1 MFMQKSFVTTA
12 VAVLALVFGATFAT
26 DAEAG
31 KKARKAPAKSPN
43 IVEVATAAN
52 ASGSPY
58 EGQFDTLIAAVGAA
72 DPIVLA
78 ALTSGGQLTVFAPTD
93 SAFEALFAE
102 IAPITPADLLAD
114 KQLLTNVLLY
124 HVAPGRRNSGA
135 VLGSSQI
142 RMMVSGFVYQDGG
155 KLVDN
160 NGREV
165 GFVVTDIPASNGVIH
180 VIDRVLLP

>member
-31 KKARKAPAKSPN
+31 KKARKAPAKSPD
-43 IVEVATAAN
+43 IVQVASAAN
-52 ASGSPY
+52 ASGPY
-58 EGQFDTLIAAVGAA
+58 AGQFDTLLAVAQAA
-72 DPIVLA
+72 DPIVVA
-78 ALTSGGQLTVFAPTD
+78 ALTSAGQLTVFAPTD
-93 SAFEALFAE
+93 AAFEALFAE
-102 IAPITPADLLAD
+102 IAPITPADLIAN
-114 KQLLTNVLLY
+114 KELLTNVLLY
-124 HVAPGRRNSGA
+124 HVAPGRRNSAA

>member
-43 IVEVATAAN
+43 IVEVASAAN
-52 ASGSPY
+52 ASGPY
-58 EGQFDTLIAAVGAA
+58 AGQFDTLIAAVGAA
-72 DPIVLA
+72 DPIVGA
-78 ALTSGGQLTVFAPTD
+78 ALSSAGQLTVFAPTD
-93 SAFEALFAE
+93 AAFDALLDE
-102 IAPITPADLLAD
+102 LDVELGDLTGNQA
-114 KQLLTNVLLY
+114 LLTQVLLY
-124 HVAPGRRNSGA
+124 HVAPGRRNSSA

>member
-1 MFMQKSFVTTA
+1 MFAQKSFLTTA
-12 VAVLALVFGATFAT
+12 VAVMALVFGATFAT

-31 KKARKAPAKSPN
+31 KKARKAPARSPS
-43 IVEVATAAN
+43 IVEVAVAAN
-52 ASGSPY
+52 AAGPY
-58 EGQFDTLIAAVGAA
+58 AGQFDTLIAAVGAA
-72 DPIVLA
+72 DPIVAA
-78 ALTSGGQLTVFAPTD
+78 ALSSGGQLTVFAPTD
-93 SAFEALFAE
+93 DAFDA
-102 IAPITPADLLAD
+102 LLAELNVTLGD
-114 KQLLTNVLLY
+114 LAGNQALLTQVLLY
-124 HVAPGRRNSGA
+124 HVAPGRRNSSA

-155 KLVDN
+155 TLVDN

>member
-43 IVEVATAAN
+43 IVEVASAAN
-52 ASGSPY
+52 ASGPY
-58 EGQFDTLIAAVGAA
+58 AGQFDTLLAVAQAA
-72 DPIVLA
+72 DPIVVA
-78 ALTSGGQLTVFAPTD
+78 ALTSAGQLTVFAPTD
-93 SAFEALFAE
+93 AAFEALFAE
-102 IAPITPADLLAD
+102 IAPITPADLLAN
-114 KQLLTNVLLY
+114 KELLTNVLLY
-124 HVAPGRRNSGA
+124 HVAPGRRDSSA

>member
-1 MFMQKSFVTTA
+1 MFAQKSFLTTV
-12 VAVLALVFGATFAT
+12 VAVMALVFGATFAT

-31 KKARKAPAKSPN
+31 KKARKAPARSPS
-43 IVEVATAAN
+43 IVEVAVAAN
-52 ASGSPY
+52 ASGPY
-58 EGQFDTLIAAVGAA
+58 AGQFDTLIAAVGAA
-72 DPIVLA
+72 DPIVAA
-78 ALTSGGQLTVFAPTD
+78 ALSSGGQLTVFAPTD
-93 SAFEALFAE
+93 DAFDA
-102 IAPITPADLLAD
+102 LLAELNVTLGD
-114 KQLLTNVLLY
+114 LAGNQALLTQVLLY
-124 HVAPGRRNSGA
+124 HVAPGRRDSGA

-142 RMMVSGFVYQDGG
+142 RMMVNGFVYQDGG

>member
-1 MFMQKSFVTTA
+1 MFMQKSFFTTTA
-12 VAVLALVFGATFAT
+12 AVLALVLGATFVT

-31 KKARKAPAKSPN
+31 KKARKPPARSPN
-43 IVEVATAAN
+43 IVEVASAAN
-52 ASGSPY
+52 ASGPY
-58 EGQFDTLIAAVGAA
+58 AGQFDTLLAAAQAA
-72 DPIVLA
+72 DPIVVT
-78 ALTSGGQLTVFAPTD
+78 ALTSAGQLTVFAPTD
-93 SAFEALFAE
+93 DAFEALFAE
-102 IAPITPADLLAD
+102 IAPVTPADLLAD
-114 KQLLTNVLLY
+114 QQLLTNVLLY

-155 KLVDN
+155 RLVDN
-160 NGREV
+160 RGRDV

>member
-1 MFMQKSFVTTA
+1 MFMQKSFFTTTA
-12 VAVLALVFGATFAT
+12 AVLALVFGATFAT

-31 KKARKAPAKSPN
+31 KKARKAPAKSPSV
-43 IVEVATAAN
+43 VEVAVAAN
-52 ASGSPY
+52 ASGPY
-58 EGQFDTLIAAVGAA
+58 AGQFDTLIAAVGAA
-72 DPIVLA
+72 DPIVGA
-78 ALTSGGQLTVFAPTD
+78 ALSSAGQLTVFAPTD
-93 SAFEALFAE
+93 AAFDA
-102 IAPITPADLLAD
+102 LLAELNVGLGD
-114 KQLLTNVLLY
+114 LTGNQELLTQVLLY

>member
-1 MFMQKSFVTTA
+1 MQKSFVTTA

-31 KKARKAPAKSPN
+31 KKARKAPAKSPSV
-43 IVEVATAAN
+43 VEVAVAAN
-52 ASGSPY
+52 NEINGPY
-58 EGQFDTLIAAVGAA
+58 EGQFDILIAAVGAA
-72 DPIVLA
+72 DPIVGA
-78 ALTSGGQLTVFAPTD
+78 ALSSAGQLTVFAPTD
-93 SAFEALFAE
+93 AAFAALLDE
-102 IAPITPADLLAD
+102 LDVELGDLTGN
-114 KQLLTNVLLY
+114 QELLTQVLLY
-124 HVAPGRRNSGA
+124 HVAPGRRNSSA

>member
-1 MFMQKSFVTTA
+1 MFMQKSFVTTT

-31 KKARKAPAKSPN
+31 KKARTAPAKSPN
-43 IVEVATAAN
+43 IVEVASAAN
-52 ASGSPY
+52 ASGPY
-58 EGQFDTLIAAVGAA
+58 AGQLDTLIAAVGAA
-72 DPIVLA
+72 DPIVVA

-102 IAPITPADLLAD
+102 IAPITPAELLAD

>member
-1 MFMQKSFVTTA
+1 MFAQKSFLTTV
-12 VAVLALVFGATFAT
+12 VAVMALVFGATFAT

-31 KKARKAPAKSPN
+31 KKARKAPARSPS
-43 IVEVATAAN
+43 IVEVAVAAN
-52 ASGSPY
+52 SSGPY
-58 EGQFDTLIAAVGAA
+58 AGRFDTLIAAVGAA
-72 DPIVLA
+72 DPIVAA
-78 ALTSGGQLTVFAPTD
+78 ALSSGGQLTVFAPTD
-93 SAFEALFAE
+93 DAFDA
-102 IAPITPADLLAD
+102 LLAELNVTLGD
-114 KQLLTNVLLY
+114 LAGNQALLTQVLLY
-124 HVAPGRRNSGA
+124 HVAPGRRNSSA

-155 KLVDN
+155 TLVDN

>member
-1 MFMQKSFVTTA
+1 MFMQKSFFTA
-12 VAVLALVFGATFAT
+12 AAATLALVFGATFAT

-31 KKARKAPAKSPN
+31 KKARKAPARSPN
-43 IVEVATAAN
+43 LVEVASAAN
-52 ASGSPY
+52 ASGPY
-58 EGQFDTLIAAVGAA
+58 AGQFDTLLAAVGAA
-72 DPIVLA
+72 DPIVGA
-78 ALTSGGQLTVFAPTD
+78 ALSSGGQLTVFAPTD
-93 SAFEALFAE
+93 DAFDALFAE
-102 IAPITPADLLAD
+102 LAPITPEQLIAD

-124 HVAPGRRNSGA
+124 HVAPGRRNSNA
-135 VLGSSQI
+135 VVGSSQI

-155 KLVDN
+155 KLIDN

>member
-12 VAVLALVFGATFAT
+12 VAVVALVLGATFAT

-43 IVEVATAAN
+43 IVEVASAAN
-52 ASGSPY
+52 ASGPY
-58 EGQFDTLIAAVGAA
+58 AGQFDTLIAAVGAA

-93 SAFEALFAE
+93 DAFDALFAE

-124 HVAPGRRNSGA
+124 HVAPGRRDSGS

-160 NGREV
+160 SGREV
-165 GFVVTDIPASNGVIH
+165 GFVVTDIPATNGVIH